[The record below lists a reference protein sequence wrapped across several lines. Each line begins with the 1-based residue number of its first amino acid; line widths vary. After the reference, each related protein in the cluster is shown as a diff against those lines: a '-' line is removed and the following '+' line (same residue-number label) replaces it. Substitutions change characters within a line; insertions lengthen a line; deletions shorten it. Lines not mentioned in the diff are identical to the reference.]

1 MAIITISRQ
10 VGSLGEEI
18 ARQLSSDL
26 GYKLVTREDFMNL
39 ANHYDPEMAGKLK
52 KITDE
57 ESPGVMERLFF
68 STPIYL
74 SLFEALIFEL
84 ASQRQ
89 VIIMG
94 RGAQIVL
101 RDVHQVYRVRVVAP
115 THLRVL
121 HMRQVHGMSTDEA
134 LEFVRR
140 HDRSRRNV
148 VRQVF
153 DHDLRDWGLYDM
165 VLNTAYLDVEAGVE
179 IIKKAIEQIKRLQP
193 MEEASRVL
201 KGLALGKRV
210 EARIRQEV
218 LPSQEVEV
226 LGEFDGTVTLLGSLA
241 AREDRQRAEEIA
253 KTFPGVTKVINKIKT
268 SLFTFGY

>member
-26 GYKLVTREDFMNL
+26 GYKLVTREDFLNL
-39 ANHYDPEMAGKLK
+39 ADQYDPEVATKMN
-52 KITDE
+52 KISKE
-57 ESPGVMERLFF
+57 ESPGVLERLFF

-74 SLFEALIFEL
+74 SLYEALIFEL
-84 ASQRQ
+84 ASQRK

-101 RDVHQVYRVRVVAP
+101 RDVHQVYRIRVVAP

-121 HMRQVHGMSTDEA
+121 HLRQVHGMSTDEA

-140 HDRSRRNV
+140 HDRQRRNLI
-148 VRQVF
+148 RQIF

-165 VLNTAYLDVEAGVE
+165 VLNTAYLDVDAGVS
-179 IIKKAIEQIKRLQP
+179 IIKQAIEEIKRLQP
-193 MEEASRVL
+193 MEEASQVL
-201 KGLALGKRV
+201 LGLALGKRV

-226 LGEFDGTVTLLGSLA
+226 LGEYDGTVTLMGALA
-241 AREDRQRAEEIA
+241 AREDRDRAEQIA
-253 KTFPGVTKVINKIKT
+253 KNFPGVTKVINKIKT
-268 SLFTFGY
+268 SFFTFGY

>member
-26 GYKLVTREDFMNL
+26 GYKMVSRDDFMNL
-39 ANHYDPEMAGKLK
+39 ADHYDSDVAVKLK
-52 KITDE
+52 KISKE
-57 ESPGVMERLFF
+57 EGPGVLERLFF

-74 SLFEALIFEL
+74 SLFEALIFEM

-89 VIIMG
+89 IIIMG

-101 RDVHQVYRVRVVAP
+101 RDVHQVYRIRVVAP

-134 LEFVRR
+134 LEFVRK
-140 HDRSRRNV
+140 HDRRRRNV

-165 VLNTAYLDVEAGVE
+165 VLNTASLDVEGGVE
-179 IIKKAIEQIKRLQP
+179 IIKRSIDEIKRLQP
-193 MEEASRVL
+193 MEEASQVL
-201 KGLALGKRV
+201 QGLALGKRL
-210 EARIRQEV
+210 EASIRQEV

-226 LGEFDGTVTLLGSLA
+226 LGEFDGTVTLMGSLTSKD
-241 AREDRQRAEEIA
+241 DRDRAEEIA
-253 KTFPGVTKVINKIKT
+253 GKFPGVTNVINKIKT
-268 SLFTFGY
+268 SFFTFGY

>member
-18 ARQLSSDL
+18 ARELSADL

-39 ANHYDPEMAGKLK
+39 ADHYDPEVATKLN
-52 KITDE
+52 KISQE
-57 ESPGVMERLFF
+57 ETPGVMERLFF
-68 STPIYL
+68 STPIYM
-74 SLFEALIFEL
+74 SLYEALIFEL
-84 ASQRQ
+84 ASQRK

-101 RDVHQVYRVRVVAP
+101 RDVHQVYRIRVVAP

-121 HMRQVHGMSTDEA
+121 HMRQAHGMSTDEA

-140 HDRSRRNV
+140 HDRRRRNV

-165 VLNTAYLDVEAGVE
+165 VLNTAYLDVAAGVA
-179 IIKKAIEQIKRLQP
+179 IIKQAIGEIKRLQP
-193 MEEASRVL
+193 MEEASQVL
-201 KGLALGKRV
+201 LGLALGKRV

-226 LGEFDGTVTLLGSLA
+226 LGEYDGTVTLMGALA
-241 AREDRQRAEEIA
+241 AREDRERAEQIA
-253 KTFPGVTKVINKIKT
+253 RSFPGVTKVINKIKT
-268 SLFTFGY
+268 SFFTFGY

>member
-10 VGSLGEEI
+10 VGSLGDEI
-18 ARQLSSDL
+18 ARQLRDQM
-26 GYKLVTREDFMNL
+26 GYKLVGREDFSRL
-39 ANHYDPEMAGKLK
+39 AAEYDPEFASKLGK
-52 KITDE
+52 ISQE
-57 ESPGVMERLFF
+57 EGPGILERLFF

-74 SLFEALIFEL
+74 SLYEALIFEL
-84 ASQRQ
+84 AAQRQ
-89 VIIMG
+89 VIILG

-101 RDVHQVYRVRVVAP
+101 RDVHQVYRIRVVAP

-134 LEFVRR
+134 LEFVRK
-140 HDRSRRNV
+140 HDSRRRSV
-148 VRQVF
+148 IRQVF

-165 VLNTAYLDVEAGVE
+165 VMNTAHLDVDAGVE
-179 IIKKAIEQIKRLQP
+179 MIKTAIEQITRLQP
-193 MEEASRVL
+193 MEEASKVL
-201 KGLALGKRV
+201 LGLALGKRV

-226 LGEFDGTVTLLGSLA
+226 LGESDGEVTLIGSLA
-241 AREDRQRAEEIA
+241 AKEDRDRAEEVA
-253 KTFPGVTKVINKIKT
+253 AAFPGVTKVVNKIKT